1 MPEAWDPT
9 IYRERAAAWRNK
21 ATGLPENSEERSL
34 CVMIAEDYEKVSA
47 TVIEQRSGLR
57 R

>member
-9 IYRERAAAWRNK
+9 IDRERAAAWRNK
-21 ATGLPENSEERSL
+21 AASLAEDSGERSL
-34 CVMIAEDYEKVSA
+34 CVMIAESYEKLA
-47 TVIEQRSGLR
+47 AFIEQRSGLR